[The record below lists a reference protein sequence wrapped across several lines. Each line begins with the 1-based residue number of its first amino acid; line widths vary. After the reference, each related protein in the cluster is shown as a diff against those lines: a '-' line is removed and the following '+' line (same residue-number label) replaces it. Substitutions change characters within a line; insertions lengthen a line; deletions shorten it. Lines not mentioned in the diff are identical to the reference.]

1 MVLVSWAN
9 HGQELGDL
17 TVASS
22 ADLCESK
29 EKGSNRKSEKGCS
42 VIHSAGKAMEQQ
54 LPLYTDGNEDN
65 LAISTKMIK
74 VPASEPSFPFP
85 GVYTEKFAHVEND
98 LHVKSLT
105 VALSAIAKR
114 LDTT

>member
-1 MVLVSWAN
+1 
-9 HGQELGDL
+9 
-17 TVASS
+17 
-22 ADLCESK
+22 
-29 EKGSNRKSEKGCS
+29 
-42 VIHSAGKAMEQQ
+42 
-54 LPLYTDGNEDN
+54 
-65 LAISTKMIK
+65 MIK

-85 GVYTEKFAHVEND
+85 GVFTEKFAHVEND